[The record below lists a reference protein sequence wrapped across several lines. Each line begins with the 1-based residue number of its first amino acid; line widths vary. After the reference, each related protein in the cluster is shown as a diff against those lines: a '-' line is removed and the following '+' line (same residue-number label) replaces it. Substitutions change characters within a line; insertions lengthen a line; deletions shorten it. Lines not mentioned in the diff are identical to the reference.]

1 MEFLNAKGTKDINP
15 GDKLVMDE
23 IVDTIKNVFELYG
36 YNPLDTP
43 ILERF
48 EVLSSKYAGGAEILK
63 ETFKLKDQGDRDL
76 GLRYDLTV
84 PLSRFIAMNPNL
96 KLPFKRYQIGKVFR
110 DGPVSSN
117 RIREFTQCDV
127 DVVGSKSLAYDAEIL
142 AITNDI
148 FKNMK
153 FKFKIKINNRKILDA
168 LLDEYNLEN
177 KEAVILALDK
187 LEKVGEKQVI
197 EEITNIIKNRNDSND
212 IIKRL
217 KSKNLKLKNPKGIDE
232 LNEVLKYAK
241 MFNVKN
247 IEVDYSLARGLSY
260 YTGTVFEVFTDSK
273 EAIAAGGRYDEM
285 ISKFCNR
292 EMPAVGISFGL
303 DRIFNLY
310 KKKTKSL
317 LQVYVIPI
325 NTLKQSLKIVNE
337 LRKNN
342 IKVDID
348 LNERSITKNLDYANK
363 LNIPYVIFV
372 GKQEL
377 KSKKVKLRDMKTG
390 KERLLSLD
398 KIIKSLRSN

>member
-48 EVLSSKYAGGAEILK
+48 EVLSSKYAGGSEILK

-142 AITNDI
+142 SITNDI
-148 FKNMK
+148 FKSMK

-398 KIIKSLRSN
+398 KIIKSLR

>member
-1 MEFLNAKGTKDINP
+1 MEILNAKGTKDVNP
-15 GDKLVMDE
+15 EDKIVMDS
-23 IVDTIKNVFELYG
+23 IVNTIKGVFELYS

-48 EVLSSKYAGGAEILK
+48 EVLSSNYAGGDEILK
-63 ETFKLKDQGDRDL
+63 ETFKLKDQGDRIL

-84 PLSRFIAMNPNL
+84 PLSRFIAMNPNI

-127 DVVGSKSLAYDAEIL
+127 DVVGSKSLAYDAEML
-142 AITNDI
+142 AIANDI
-148 FKNMK
+148 FKKLN

-168 LLDEYNLEN
+168 VLDEFNLEN
-177 KEAVILALDK
+177 KEGVIIELDK
-187 LEKVGEKQVI
+187 IEKIGERQVI
-197 EEITNIIKNRNDSND
+197 EEINSIIKNRKIANEL
-212 IIKRL
+212 IKKL
-217 KSKNLKLKNPKGIDE
+217 KSKNLKLKNSQGIEE
-232 LNEVLKYAK
+232 LNKVLEYAK
-241 MFNVKN
+241 MFNIKN

-317 LQVYVIPI
+317 TKAYIIPI
-325 NTLKQSLKIVNE
+325 NTLKESLKIVNE
-337 LRKNN
+337 LRKSN
-342 IKVDID
+342 IKADID
-348 LNERSITKNLDYANK
+348 LADRGLSKNLDYADK
-363 LNIPYVIFV
+363 LNIPYVIFI

-377 KSKKVKLRDMKTG
+377 KSKKLKLRDMKTG
-390 KERLLSLD
+390 KEKLLGLSSL
-398 KIIKSLRSN
+398 IKTLK